1 MRGLSMLSDRRK
13 SFQECIEALV
23 REHPHMASSKVPA
36 GITRF
41 WGSSLGWPSWIFEG
55 TSFAGPQ
62 SLTRKIALIDDLR
75 LLANLLHHVG
85 EPRLVEM
92 MLEWP
97 RYPGEAIVLA
107 APDLKA
113 AIWSRSDSIDL
124 QNAPISV
131 SVRSERDADVVE
143 VSLHPELGPFRP
155 IYEQV
160 VLVLYFLIVR
170 SFIGMTHTSASDL
183 SEISIRQVHS
193 GPIIA
198 ELLPCK
204 VVQASSEASMAI
216 PARLLSHSNPDF
228 DPATWTMPVGPRPRG
243 ILPRTRRRPVD
254 AKTIADA
261 IRTSMTDF
269 GRVPQLVDI
278 ARLHDLSERTLARNL
293 ANSGTSFRELLD
305 QTRMELGKELLLHSD
320 LPVHGVAERLGYSEA
335 SAFVRS
341 FNRQFS
347 VSPAKWRKGQRPEF
361 R

>member
-1 MRGLSMLSDRRK
+1 
-13 SFQECIEALV
+13 
-23 REHPHMASSKVPA
+23 MASSKVPA

-41 WGSSLGWPSWIFEG
+41 WGSSLGWPAWIFEG

-62 SLTRKIALIDDLR
+62 SLTRKITLIDDLK

-85 EPRLVEM
+85 EARLVEM
-92 MLEWP
+92 MLDWP

-160 VLVLYFLIVR
+160 VLVLYFLIAR
-170 SFIGMTHTSASDL
+170 SFIGMTHTSKSDL

-228 DPATWTMPVGPRPRG
+228 DPATWTMPVGPRQRV
-243 ILPRTRRRPVD
+243 PRTRRRQVD
-254 AKTIADA
+254 AKALADA
-261 IRTSMTDF
+261 ISTSLTEL
-269 GRVPQLVDI
+269 GRVPQLADL
-278 ARLHDLSERTLARNL
+278 ARMHELSERTLARNL

-305 QTRMELGKELLLHSD
+305 QARMDLGKELLLQSD

-341 FNRQFS
+341 FNRQFN
-347 VSPAKWRKGQRPEF
+347 VSPAKWRNGQRPEF